1 MTSKPPT
8 TAKPTDSSP
17 QSIKLTTTT
26 ATTTTTITKSIM
38 FSCLATESNG
48 IWWPVSMPGIVVRD
62 CPETLKGWLLLE
74 VFIIDHRFYQIANVY
89 LNPAHGEM
97 HSIQH
102 YVIKFVSGL
111 WQVVCFFGVLWFPPP
126 LTLTA
131 TV

>member
-1 MTSKPPT
+1 MTSKPST

-26 ATTTTTITKSIM
+26 ATTTTTIPKSNIYT
-38 FSCLATESNG
+38 CLATESNG

-74 VFIIDHRFYQIANVY
+74 VFIIDHRFDQIANVY
-89 LNPAHGEM
+89 LNSAHGEV

-102 YVIKFVSGL
+102 YVIK
-111 WQVVCFFGVLWFPPP
+111 VCEWLVTGRLFFPGYFGFL
-126 LTLTA
+126 LH
-131 TV
+131 